1 MPALVVTRIK
11 LCSSLCLT
19 VVLSWPKVKE
29 LQTLWGHSAFTKE
42 NASCVIILFL
52 KLQLHHIL
60 FPFLP
65 TYPPIHPL
73 FQIHGLFSLTV
84 LHTYVY
90 MSEPFNLFYF
100 PRAF

>member
-42 NASCVIILFL
+42 NVSCVIILFL

-60 FPFLP
+60 FPFSPYISSYTPFISDSWPFLINSV
-65 TYPPIHPL
+65 TYICVH
-73 FQIHGLFSLTV
+73 V
-84 LHTYVY
+84 
-90 MSEPFNLFYF
+90 
-100 PRAF
+100 

>member
-11 LCSSLCLT
+11 LCGWLRLT

-29 LQTLWGHSAFTKE
+29 LQTLWGHSAITKE

-52 KLQLHHIL
+52 KLQLHHFL
-60 FPFLP
+60 FPFSPYTASYTPFISDSWPFL
-65 TYPPIHPL
+65 IN
-73 FQIHGLFSLTV
+73 SV
-84 LHTYVY
+84 AY